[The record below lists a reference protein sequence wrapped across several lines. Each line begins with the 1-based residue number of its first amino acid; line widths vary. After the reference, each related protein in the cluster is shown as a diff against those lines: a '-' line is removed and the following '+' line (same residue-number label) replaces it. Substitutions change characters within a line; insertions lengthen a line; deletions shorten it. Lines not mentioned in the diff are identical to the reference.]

1 MIFRHS
7 VPILFS
13 SDVRKSI
20 DYYMEVLGFDS
31 KWEWDD
37 PPTFGGVSKNSVE
50 IFFCKDGQGQPG
62 TWMAIMVD
70 DVDQYHDLIKSKGA
84 EILSQPEDKEWHL
97 REMLVQDPDNHI
109 LRFGQHV
116 TPNRKKNGAFPP
128 TIKIAERIPTIEEYN
143 ALIKSVHWNVKDDAQ
158 VEMILKGAVYALVAE
173 DSNTTR
179 VVGCVLL
186 LSDNA
191 SFYYIKD
198 MMVHPDFQGQQIG
211 SSLMRKLNEWIETNA
226 PDEALVGLYTGPNLA
241 PFYGQ
246 FGFKESFGMSKRIA
260 AKKK

>member
-20 DYYMEVLGFDS
+20 EYYTEVLGFDS

-37 PPTFGGVSKNSVE
+37 PPSFGGVSKNGVE
-50 IFFCKDGQGQPG
+50 IFFCKDGQGHPG

-70 DVDQYHDLIKSKGA
+70 DVDQYHEIIKSKGA
-84 EILSQPEDKEWHL
+84 EILSPPEDKEWHL
-97 REMLVQDPDNHI
+97 REMLVQDPDQHI
-109 LRFGQHV
+109 LRFGEHV
-116 TPNRKKNGAFPP
+116 TPNRKKSTVFPA
-128 TIKIAERIPTIEEYN
+128 TIKLIERMPTPEEYK
-143 ALIKSVHWNVKDDAQ
+143 ALVKAVGWNTQDDAQ
-158 VEMILKGAVYALVAE
+158 VELILKTPVYAIVAQDTE
-173 DSNTTR
+173 TNS

-198 MMVHPDFQGQQIG
+198 MMVHPVFQGKKIG
-211 SSLMRKLNEWIETNA
+211 SALMRKLNEWIEANA
-226 PDEALVGLYTGPNLA
+226 PEQVLVGLYTGPNLSS
-241 PFYGQ
+241 FYGQ
-246 FGFKESFGMSKRIA
+246 FGFRESFGMTKRTG
-260 AKKK
+260 KQK